1 MTRHRWIFASVSL
14 AAALLLWP
22 APAAHAQSPLA
33 VVPNTIN
40 MFRDTRAANSAGIGG
55 GDVLQYGADL
65 QGGSAGASLSG
76 VYPPTGFTD
85 PAAVCT
91 PLAVSANFC
100 SNSTAFNVN
109 RLAVPWSFQ
118 FVRGAEQVI
127 VSGPDLTVNDGA
139 ILNPVPF
146 PSSFTIT
153 PGPTPLTPTLHWI
166 LPEGVQRQ

>member
-1 MTRHRWIFASVSL
+1 VRYPFWPSIYRIAGELPERRRDNPTRSGEQEMTRHRWIFASVSL

-109 RLAVPWSFQ
+109 RLAVP
-118 FVRGAEQVI
+118 
-127 VSGPDLTVNDGA
+127 
-139 ILNPVPF
+139 
-146 PSSFTIT
+146 
-153 PGPTPLTPTLHWI
+153 
-166 LPEGVQRQ
+166 